1 MIVRAKPLPSS
12 TGRIRFTAAV
22 LVGLLVVG
30 CSLSP
35 PPSGSSPAPVTG
47 GTLRVAVVANGT
59 EAVPGAAYYD
69 PAIYWSFSPLNR
81 CCLVRTLLSYN
92 GRPIE
97 EGGAE
102 LRPDLAADLPDVS
115 ADGLTWTFRLKP
127 DIRYAPPLED
137 RVIESRDFVTALEYA
152 ARHGDPFPMD
162 DIIGVAEYRV
172 GEVDTIAGLEAPDP
186 TTLVIH
192 LVAPASDLGN
202 RMATS
207 PSAPIPE
214 EALAGR
220 EEQGYAGFLV
230 ASGPYMYE
238 GAESLNLADPEAE
251 PIWSGRE
258 PGQVVLVRNPSWDR
272 ASDGLRGAHVHRI
285 EVSLSSDPASAAALV
300 DAGVA
305 DVMGEP
311 APLEILERY
320 RDDPAL
326 QGRVFTQSAG
336 RVQYLPMNVAQPP
349 FDDVHV
355 RRAVNLVI
363 DRAAAV
369 AALEEARGQPFV
381 VANHAFPDNL
391 LSNLLLRYAPYAS
404 SDDRGDLRAAQD
416 EMRESTY
423 DRDDDGFCD
432 AAACDDVPVAVV
444 PETEALFDL
453 IAADLAEIG
462 ISIVPTDRDVFDPR
476 EHVAAIVGIG
486 WAVDLPIATNFAG
499 LLLGDGLPGEQANV
513 SLLGSSPEQLAAWG
527 YEVTDVPTIDA
538 HVQACVA
545 SVGSAGFEC
554 WAEID
559 QLVMERVVA
568 WAPIGF
574 AISGWITSDRVAA
587 FSADAQ
593 SVAPALDQIQLR
605 PES

>member
-1 MIVRAKPLPSS
+1 MVVRAKPIPSS
-12 TGRIRFTAAV
+12 TGRIRITAAV
-22 LVGLLVVG
+22 LFGLLVFG

-35 PPSGSSPAPVTG
+35 PPSGSNPPPLTG

-69 PAIYWSFSPLNR
+69 PAIVWSFSPLYR
-81 CCLVRTLLSYN
+81 CCLLRTLLSYN

-102 LRPDLAADLPDVS
+102 LRPDLAADLPHVS

-127 DIRYAPPLED
+127 DIRYAPPLDE
-137 RVIESRDFVTALEYA
+137 RVIESADFVTALEYA
-152 ARHGDPFPMD
+152 VRYGDPYPMD
-162 DIIGVAEYRV
+162 DIVGVAEYRD
-172 GEVDTIAGLEAPDP
+172 GAVDTIAGLEAPDP

-207 PSAPIPE
+207 AAAPIPA

-220 EEQGYAGFLV
+220 EEQGYAGFVV

-238 GAESLNLADPEAE
+238 GAESLDLSDPDAE

-258 PGQVVLVRNPSWDR
+258 GSPVVLVPNPSWDR
-272 ASDGLRGAHVHRI
+272 ASDRLRGAYVDRI
-285 EVSLSSDPASAAALV
+285 EVSLAPDPASAAALV
-300 DAGVA
+300 DAGDA

-311 APLEILERY
+311 APLDILERY
-320 RDDPAL
+320 RNDPAL
-326 QGRVFTQSAG
+326 EGRVFTQSAG
-336 RVQYLPMNVAQPP
+336 RVQYLPLNIAQPP

-355 RRAVNLVI
+355 RRAVNLVL

-416 EMRESTY
+416 EIRESTY
-423 DRDDDGFCD
+423 DRDEDGSCD

-453 IAADLAEIG
+453 VAADLAEIG
-462 ISIVPTDRDVFDPR
+462 ISIVPTDRDIFDPR

-486 WAVDLPIATNFAG
+486 WGVDLPTATNFAG
-499 LLLGDGLPGEQANV
+499 LLLGGGLPGEEANV
-513 SLLGSSPEQLAAWG
+513 SLLGATPEQLAAWG
-527 YEVTDVPTIDA
+527 YEVADVPTIDA
-538 HVQACVA
+538 SVEACVA

-587 FSADAQ
+587 FSADAN
-593 SVAPALDQIQLR
+593 SVTPALDQIQLR
-605 PES
+605 PGS